1 VYQITFRRSAERDV
15 RRLPAD
21 TRRRVV
27 AAIEVLANN
36 PRPAGAKR
44 LEGDLSLWRIR
55 VGAYR
60 VVYTI
65 SDEGLE
71 VLIVRARHRRE
82 AYRNL

>member
-1 VYQITFRRSAERDV
+1 M